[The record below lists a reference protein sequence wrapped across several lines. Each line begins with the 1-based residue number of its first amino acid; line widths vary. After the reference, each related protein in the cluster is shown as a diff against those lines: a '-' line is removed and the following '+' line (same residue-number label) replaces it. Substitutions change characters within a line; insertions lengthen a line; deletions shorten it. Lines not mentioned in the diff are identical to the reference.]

1 MIGRSIRRLAAV
13 VAFVLGGMGVA
24 GADTTPQNLPFSQ
37 AWTNTGLITISDD
50 WNGVPGIIGYRGDA
64 LAATTGVDPQ
74 TILVDGTS
82 TPIDV
87 NANQTLPNTFTTGGV
102 TEFELTDATIALA
115 GSGTARAPFILLNLN
130 TTGASGVNVAYRLR
144 DLETG
149 ADNAIQP
156 VALHYRVGNSGSFTN
171 VPAAF
176 VADATAGPNVAG
188 PDIPVSV
195 SLPAAA
201 DNQPLVQVRIMT
213 SDAVGNDEWVGV
225 DDIVVSTAPVGNTLA
240 INDVAV
246 AEGNAGTTTFSFT
259 VSLSAPAGAGGV
271 SFDIATADGTATLAD
286 NDYVQRALTGQTIAA
301 GNSTYTFDVS
311 VNGDLTNEPNETF
324 FVNVTNVTGAT
335 VADGQGQGTINNDD
349 TPLTPIHD
357 IQGPGAAS
365 PLLGQVVVTRGVV
378 TVRVN
383 NGFYFQTADAEAD
396 ADPNTSQGMFA
407 FTSSAPPAAAA
418 VGNLVQ
424 VSGTVA
430 EFVPPTDP
438 NQQPLTQLT
447 TPTTILLISG
457 VTLPTPVTLTTTLP
471 SPALGVE
478 QLERLENMRVTAP
491 SFTITGATGGSV
503 NEPNATSTTNGRF
516 YGVVTG
522 TPRPFRESGL
532 EPEDAVGQPATIPR
546 WDGNPER
553 INFES
558 LRARDAAG
566 VLRTPIDVDAG
577 QTVSGLTGVIDYA
590 FRNWRFTI
598 DFDAVPVVSGS
609 AAPVAVSAATPAE
622 YTVASYNLQRFFD
635 DTNDPALG
643 EPVLTPAA
651 FANRLAKASRGI
663 REFLRTPDILGI
675 VEIEDLATLQTLA
688 NRINADAVAAGD
700 PDPQY
705 QAFLSNGTDPGGID
719 VGFLVKSA
727 PVSGSTPRVAVNSV
741 TQFGLATLLKCPDG
755 SDNVTGERLND
766 RPPLLLD
773 AVVSA
778 PNGASAPVVVIV
790 NHSRSLGNAT
800 STAAP
805 PVGPCPVVNF
815 ATEGDRV
822 RRKRQQQA
830 EFLAN
835 LVQSRQ
841 VANPNENL
849 VVVGDFNA
857 FEFNDGLG
865 DSIGVI
871 SGTPAPDNETVVP
884 ADGIDLVNPDLGNLI
899 AGVAAPQR
907 YSYVFDGDAQNLDH
921 ALVNATIASGAAP
934 VRLEHARINADFAED
949 NRGDTTVPL
958 RLSDHDPAVAYFS
971 PAGFG
976 LPDALFANGF
986 EDPPPP

>member
-13 VAFVLGGMGVA
+13 VACGLGGI
-24 GADTTPQNLPFSQ
+24 GAVSADSTPQTLPFTQ
-37 AWTNTGLITISDD
+37 AWSNTGLISVSDD
-50 WNGVPGIIGYRGDA
+50 WSGVPGIVGHRGDG
-64 LAATTGVDPQ
+64 LAGGTAVDPQ

-87 NANQTLPNTFTTGGV
+87 NANQTIPNTFTTGGV
-102 TEFELTDATIALA
+102 TEFEITDPGVALA
-115 GSGTARAPFILLNLN
+115 GSGTARAPFLLLNLN
-130 TTGASGVNVAYRLR
+130 TTGASGVNVAYRIR

-156 VALHYRVGNSGSFTN
+156 VALHYRIGNSGNFTN

-176 VADATAGPNVAG
+176 VADGTAGPNVAG

-195 SLPAAA
+195 ALPAEAS
-201 DNQPLVQVRIMT
+201 NQALLQVRIMT
-213 SDAVGNDEWVGV
+213 TDAAGSDEWVAI
-225 DDIVVSTAPVGNTLA
+225 DDISVTAGPGATTLA
-240 INDVAV
+240 INDVA
-246 AEGNAGTTTFSFT
+246 ALEGDAGTTTFSFT

-271 SFDIATADGTATLAD
+271 TFDIATANGTATLVD
-286 NDYVQRALTGQTIAA
+286 NDYVQRSLTGQTIAA
-301 GNSTYTFDVS
+301 GNSSYTFDVS

-324 FVNVTNVTGAT
+324 FVNVSNVVGAT

-357 IQGPGAAS
+357 IQGSGAAS
-365 PLLGQVVVTRGVV
+365 PLLGQAVVTRGVV

-383 NGFYFQTADAEAD
+383 NGFYFQTPDADAD

-407 FTSSAPPAAAA
+407 FTSSAPPASVV

-424 VSGTVA
+424 VAGTVA

-447 TPTTILLISG
+447 TPT
-457 VTLPTPVTLTTTLP
+457 VTVVATGLPLPTPVALTNTLP
-471 SPALGVE
+471 APAGGIE
-478 QLERLENMRVTAP
+478 QLERLENMRVAAT
-491 SFTITGATGGSV
+491 SFTITGATGGSIS
-503 NEPNATSTTNGRF
+503 EPNATSTTNGRF
-516 YGVVTG
+516 YGVVAG
-522 TPRPFRESGL
+522 NSRPFRETGL

-558 LRARDAAG
+558 LRARNAAG
-566 VLRTPIDVDAG
+566 TLRTAIDVDAG

-598 DFDAVPVVSGS
+598 EFDAIAVVGGS
-609 AAPVAVSAATPAE
+609 ATAGAVSAATPAE

-635 DTNDPALG
+635 DTNDPVIG
-643 EPVLTPAA
+643 EPVLTPTA

-675 VEIEDLATLQTLA
+675 VEIEDLVTLQALA
-688 NRINADAVAAGD
+688 NRINADAIAASE
-700 PDPQY
+700 PNPQY

-727 PVSGSTPRVAVNSV
+727 PVGGSTPRVAVNSV
-741 TQFGLATLLKCPDG
+741 TQFGLTTLLKCPDG
-755 SDNVTGERLND
+755 SDNATGERLND

-773 AVVSA
+773 AVVAA
-778 PNGASAPVVVIV
+778 PNGATAPVVVIV
-790 NHSRSLGNAT
+790 NHSRSLGSVT
-800 STAAP
+800 STAP
-805 PVGPCPVVNF
+805 PPAGPCPVVNF
-815 ATEGDRV
+815 ASEGDRV

-835 LVQSRQ
+835 LVQARQ
-841 VANPNENL
+841 FASPDENL

-884 ADGIDLVNPDLGNLI
+884 GDGIDLVNPNLGNLI
-899 AGVAAPQR
+899 AGVAATQR

-921 ALVNATIASGAAP
+921 ALVNAAIATSAAA

-949 NRGDTTVPL
+949 NRGDTAVPL

-971 PAGFG
+971 PPGFG
-976 LPDALFANGF
+976 LPDALFSNGF
-986 EDPPPP
+986 EEPPPP

>member
-1 MIGRSIRRLAAV
+1 MFASYPIAARGALLAFLAA
-13 VAFVLGGMGVA
+13 LGLGVA
-24 GADTTPQNLPFSQ
+24 SPAKAQVVISQVYGGGGNNGSLYRNDFVELFNRGAAPVNVTGWSLQFTNATATN
-37 AWTNTGLITISDD
+37 AWTVTALSGTIQPGAYYLIQQAAGTGGTVDLPTPDATGTAAMGATSGNAILLSANTQLPTGCPAGGNGAVIDRVGYGATAICGETAPTAAPSNTTSVGRGSNGCTDSGNNSSDFTVSAGS
-50 WNGVPGIIGYRGDA
+50 NTFVPRNSSSA
-64 LAATTGVDPQ
+64 LNPCGPV
-74 TILVDGTS
+74 GTS
-82 TPIDV
+82 
-87 NANQTLPNTFTTGGV
+87 L
-102 TEFELTDATIALA
+102 
-115 GSGTARAPFILLNLN
+115 
-130 TTGASGVNVAYRLR
+130 
-144 DLETG
+144 
-149 ADNAIQP
+149 
-156 VALHYRVGNSGSFTN
+156 
-171 VPAAF
+171 
-176 VADATAGPNVAG
+176 
-188 PDIPVSV
+188 SV
-195 SLPAAA
+195 
-201 DNQPLVQVRIMT
+201 
-213 SDAVGNDEWVGV
+213 
-225 DDIVVSTAPVGNTLA
+225 
-240 INDVAV
+240 NDVA
-246 AEGNAGTTTFSFT
+246 AIETDAGTTTFSFT

-271 SFDIATADGTATLAD
+271 TFDIATADGTGTLAD
-286 NDYVQRALTGQTIAA
+286 NDYVQRALTGQTIAT
-301 GNSTYTFDVS
+301 GNSSYTFDVS

-349 TPLTPIHD
+349 APLTPIHA
-357 IQGPGAAS
+357 IQGNGAAS
-365 PLLGQVVVTRGVV
+365 PLLGNAVVTRGVV

-383 NGFYFQTADAEAD
+383 NGFYFQTPDADAD

-407 FTSSAPPAAAA
+407 FTSSAPPAGAA

-424 VSGTVA
+424 VAGTVA
-430 EFVPPTDP
+430 EFVPPTDL

-447 TPTTILLISG
+447 SPTTTVIATG
-457 VTLPTPVTLTTTLP
+457 QPLPAPVTLTTVLP
-471 SPALGVE
+471 DPAGGIE

-491 SFTITGATGGSV
+491 SFTITGATGGSIS
-503 NEPNATSTTNGRF
+503 EPNATSTTNGRF
-516 YGVVTG
+516 YGVVAG
-522 TPRPFRESGL
+522 TPRPFRETGL

-558 LRARDAAG
+558 LRARNAAG
-566 VLRTPIDVDAG
+566 TLRTAINVDAG
-577 QTVSGLTGVIDYA
+577 QGVSGLTGVIDYA

-598 DFDAVPVVSGS
+598 DFDAVAVVTGS
-609 AAPVAVSAATPAE
+609 ATAGAVSAATPAE

-635 DTNDPALG
+635 DNNDPALS

-663 REFLRTPDILGI
+663 REFLRAPDIIGI
-675 VEIEDLATLQTLA
+675 VEIEDLATLQALA
-688 NRINADAVAAGD
+688 TRINADAVAANE

-705 QAFLSNGTDPGGID
+705 QAYLSNGTDPGGID
-719 VGFLVKSA
+719 VGFLVKAA
-727 PVSGSTPRVAVNSV
+727 PVVGSTPRVAVNSV
-741 TQFGLATLLKCPDG
+741 TQFGLNTLLKCPDG

-773 AVVSA
+773 AVVAA

-790 NHSRSLGNAT
+790 NHSRSLGSAT

-830 EFLAN
+830 EFLAD
-835 LVQSRQ
+835 LVQARQ

-865 DSIGVI
+865 DSIGTI

-884 ADGIDLVNPDLGNLI
+884 GDGIDLVNPNLGNLI
-899 AGVAAPQR
+899 AGVAALQR

-921 ALVNATIASGAAP
+921 ALVNAAIAASAAP

-958 RLSDHDPAVAYFS
+958 RLSDHDPAVAYFTG
-971 PAGFG
+971 PGFG
-976 LPDALFANGF
+976 LPDAVFSNGF

>member
-1 MIGRSIRRLAAV
+1 MVVRSIRRVAAAV
-13 VAFVLGGMGVA
+13 ALAFGGIGAA
-24 GADTTPQNLPFSQ
+24 GADSAPQGLPFAQ
-37 AWTNTGLITISDD
+37 AWSNTALITTSDD
-50 WNGVPGIIGYRGDA
+50 WSGVPGIVGYRGDA
-64 LAATTGVDPQ
+64 LAGATGVDPQ
-74 TILVDGTS
+74 TILVDGTT
-82 TPIDV
+82 TPVDV
-87 NANQTLPNTFTTGGV
+87 NANQTAPNSFTTGGV
-102 TEFELTDATIALA
+102 TEFEITDATVALA
-115 GSGTARAPFILLNLN
+115 GSGTARAPFLLLNLN
-130 TTGASGVNVAYRLR
+130 TTGATGVNVAYRLR
-144 DLETG
+144 DLENG

-156 VALHYRVGNSGSFTN
+156 VALHFRVGNSGNFTN

-176 VADATAGPNVAG
+176 VADATTGPNLAG

-195 SLPAAA
+195 ALPAAA

-213 SDAVGNDEWVGV
+213 TDAVGNDEWVGI
-225 DDIVVSTAPVGNTLA
+225 DDITVTTGPAATTLG
-240 INDVAV
+240 INDVAA
-246 AEGNAGTTTFSFT
+246 AEGNTGTTTFTFT

-301 GNSTYTFDVS
+301 GSSSYTFDVA
-311 VNGDLTNEPNETF
+311 VNGDLTNEPNETY

-335 VADGQGQGTINNDD
+335 VSDGQGQGTINNDD

-357 IQGPGAAS
+357 IQGNGAAS

-383 NGFYFQTADAEAD
+383 NGFYFQAPDAEVD
-396 ADPNTSQGMFA
+396 ADPNTSEGMFA

-430 EFVPPTDP
+430 EFVPPTDL

-447 TPTTILLISG
+447 SPTTVLLASG
-457 VTLPTPVTLTTTLP
+457 QPLPTPVTLTTTLP
-471 SPALGVE
+471 DPAGGIE

-491 SFTITGATGGSV
+491 SFTITGATGGSI
-503 NEPNATSTTNGRF
+503 NEPNATATTNGRF

-522 TPRPFRESGL
+522 TPRPFREPGL
-532 EPEDAVGQPATIPR
+532 EPEDAVGQSATIPR

-558 LRARDAAG
+558 LRARNAAG
-566 VLRTPIDVDAG
+566 TLRTAIDVDAG

-598 DFDAVPVVSGS
+598 DFDAVPVVGGS

-635 DTNDPALG
+635 DTNDPALS

-688 NRINADAVAAGD
+688 TRINTDAVAAGD

-727 PVSGSTPRVAVNSV
+727 PVSAGTPRVAVNSV
-741 TQFGLATLLKCPDG
+741 TQFGLTTLLKCPDG

-773 AVVSA
+773 AVVAA
-778 PNGASAPVVVIV
+778 PNGATAPVVVIV

-815 ATEGDRV
+815 ASEGDRV

-830 EFLAN
+830 EFLAD

-841 VANPNENL
+841 VADPNENL

-865 DSIGVI
+865 DSIGVV
-871 SGTPAPDNETVVP
+871 SGTPAPDNETLVP
-884 ADGIDLVNPDLGNLI
+884 GDGVDLVNPDLGNLI

-921 ALVNATIASGAAP
+921 ALANATIAAGAAP

-958 RLSDHDPAVAYFS
+958 RLSDHDPAVAYFR
-971 PAGFG
+971 PPGFG

>member
-1 MIGRSIRRLAAV
+1 MSASFANAARGAVLALLAALGLGAAVPAQAQV
-13 VAFVLGGMGVA
+13 VVSQVYGGGGNGGSTYRNDFVELFNRGATPVNVTGWSLQFTSAAATAAWNVTALSGTIQPGAYYLIQQAA
-24 GADTTPQNLPFSQ
+24 GAGGTVNLPTPD
-37 AWTNTGLITISDD
+37 A
-50 WNGVPGIIGYRGDA
+50 IGT
-64 LAATTGVDPQ
+64 AAMGATSGNV
-74 TILVDGTS
+74 ILLNTS
-82 TPIDV
+82 TP
-87 NANQTLPNTFTTGGV
+87 LPIGCP
-102 TEFELTDATIALA
+102 AA
-115 GSGTARAPFILLNLN
+115 GSGVVVDRVGYGATAICGETAPTLAPSN
-130 TTGASGVNVAYRLR
+130 TTSVGRNANGCT
-144 DLETG
+144 DT
-149 ADNAIQP
+149 DN
-156 VALHYRVGNSGSFTN
+156 NSSDFTVSAGTN
-171 VPAAF
+171 TFVPR
-176 VADATAGPNVAG
+176 N
-188 PDIPVSV
+188 S
-195 SLPAAA
+195 SS
-201 DNQPLVQVRIMT
+201 PLNPC
-213 SDAVGNDEWVGV
+213 G
-225 DDIVVSTAPVGNTLA
+225 PVGTSLS

-246 AEGNAGTTTFSFT
+246 AEGNAGTTTFTFT

-301 GNSTYTFDVS
+301 GSSTYTFDVS

-357 IQGPGAAS
+357 IQGNGAAS

-383 NGFYFQTADAEAD
+383 NGFYFQSRDIDAD

-407 FTSSAPPAAAA
+407 FTSSAPPAAAT

-424 VSGTVA
+424 VTGTVA

-447 TPTTILLISG
+447 TPTTIVLSTG
-457 VTLPTPVTLTTTLP
+457 NSLPTPVTLTTTLP
-471 SPALGVE
+471 SPALGIE

-566 VLRTPIDVDAG
+566 TLRTPIDVDAG

-598 DFDAVPVVSGS
+598 DFDAVAVVTGS
-609 AAPVAVSAATPAE
+609 ATAGAVSAATPAE

-635 DTNDPALG
+635 DNNDPALS

-663 REFLRTPDILGI
+663 REFLRAPDIIGI
-675 VEIEDLATLQTLA
+675 VEIEDLATLQALA
-688 NRINADAVAAGD
+688 TRINADAVAAND

-741 TQFGLATLLKCPDG
+741 TQFGLTTLLKCPDG

-773 AVVSA
+773 AVVAA
-778 PNGASAPVVVIV
+778 PNGATAPVVVIV
-790 NHSRSLGNAT
+790 NHSRSLGNVT
-800 STAAP
+800 STAP
-805 PVGPCPVVNF
+805 PPAGPCPVVNF
-815 ATEGDRV
+815 ASEGDRV

-835 LVQSRQ
+835 LVQARQ
-841 VANPNENL
+841 VANPNENI

-865 DSIGVI
+865 DSIGTI

-884 ADGIDLVNPDLGNLI
+884 GDGLDLVNPNLGNLI
-899 AGVAAPQR
+899 TSVGASQR

-921 ALVNATIASGAAP
+921 ALVNAPIAASTAP

-958 RLSDHDPAVAYFS
+958 RLSDHDPAVAYFN
-971 PAGFG
+971 PPGFG